1 MSPIYQSEDARRA
14 VEQRYRAFLRRWPV
28 PATEATVP
36 TRHGDTFVIVSGP
49 RDGPPVVALHGGS
62 FNSAAW
68 TGDVATWAQTHRV
81 YAVDVIGEPGLSA
94 PSRPPLT
101 SGSYADWLDDVLV
114 AFDIGQAAF
123 VGASLGGWLALDYAQ
138 RRPGRIT
145 RLALLVPGG
154 IGRQRYGAVIGSLFL
169 LPFGEW
175 GRRAAVRL
183 VLGPSP
189 ATSDVTQTS
198 GVTATSESAE
208 LADFLLL
215 IQRSCRSRR
224 NRLPIF
230 SDDGLRR
237 LAVPVLVVAGAKDRL
252 LDSRQTA
259 RRVRRLLPHAAVVLL
274 PGTGHIPIGYTGF
287 VQRFLTGEDARVPDH
302 PAGA

>member
-1 MSPIYQSEDARRA
+1 MNAIYRSEAARRA
-14 VEQRYRAFLRRWPV
+14 VEQRYRAFLGRWPAS
-28 PATEATVP
+28 ATESTVP
-36 TRHGDTFVIVSGP
+36 TRHGDTFVIVSGR
-49 RDGPPVVALHGGS
+49 RDAPPVVLLHGGS
-62 FNSAAW
+62 FNSTAW

-101 SGSYADWLDDVLV
+101 SGSYAEWLDDVLA

-138 RRPGRIT
+138 RRPDRVT
-145 RLALLVPGG
+145 RLALLVPAG
-154 IGRQRYGAVIGSLFL
+154 IGRQKYGAVVGSLLL

-175 GRRAAVRL
+175 GQRAAVRL
-183 VLGPSP
+183 VLGPAP
-189 ATSDVTQTS
+189 AASD
-198 GVTATSESAE
+198 APDRPESAE

-215 IQRSCRSRR
+215 IQRSYQSRR

-237 LAVPVLVVAGAKDRL
+237 LAVPLLVVAGAKDRL

-274 PGTGHIPIGYTGF
+274 PDTGHIPIGYTRS
-287 VQRFLTGEDARVPDH
+287 VHRFLTGDDAR
-302 PAGA
+302 PAGG

>member
-1 MSPIYQSEDARRA
+1 MSPIYRSEGARRT
-14 VEQRYRAFLRRWPV
+14 VEQRYRALLRRWPV
-28 PATEATVP
+28 PATEPTVP
-36 TRHGDTFVIVSGP
+36 TRHGDTFVIVCGP
-49 RDGPPVVALHGGS
+49 RDAPPVVALHGGS

-68 TGDVATWAQTHRV
+68 IGDVATWAQTHRV

-101 SGSYADWLDDVLV
+101 SGSYAEWLDDVLA

-138 RRPGRIT
+138 RRPERIT

-154 IGRQRYGAVIGSLFL
+154 IGRQKYAAVIGSLFL

-175 GRRAAVRL
+175 GQRAAVRL
-183 VLGPSP
+183 VLGPPPPS
-189 ATSDVTQTS
+189 ATSDVTAVS
-198 GVTATSESAE
+198 AAPETSESAE
-208 LADFLLL
+208 LADFLPL

-230 SDDGLRR
+230 GDDGLRR
-237 LAVPVLVVAGAKDRL
+237 LAVPLLVVAGAKDRL
-252 LDSRQTA
+252 MDSRHTA
-259 RRVRRLLPHAAVVLL
+259 RRVRRLPECGPVLR
-274 PGTGHIPIGYTGF
+274 PSGRG
-287 VQRFLTGEDARVPDH
+287 
-302 PAGA
+302 

>member
-1 MSPIYQSEDARRA
+1 MSPIYRSEGARRA
-14 VEQRYRAFLRRWPV
+14 VEQRYRALLRRWPV
-28 PATEATVP
+28 PATESTVP
-36 TRHGDTFVIVSGP
+36 TRHGDTFVIVCGP
-49 RDGPPVVALHGGS
+49 RDAPPVVLLHGGS

-68 TGDVATWAQTHRV
+68 IGDVATWAQTHRV

-101 SGSYADWLDDVLV
+101 SGSYAEWLDDVLA

-138 RRPGRIT
+138 RRPERIT

-154 IGRQRYGAVIGSLFL
+154 IGRQKYGAVIGSLFL

-183 VLGPSP
+183 VLGPPPPPPP
-189 ATSDVTQTS
+189 ATSDAMAVS
-198 GVTATSESAE
+198 VSAE

-224 NRLPIF
+224 NRLPVF
-230 SDDGLRR
+230 GDDGLRR
-237 LAVPVLVVAGAKDRL
+237 LAVPLLVVAGAKDRL
-252 LDSRQTA
+252 LDSRHTA
-259 RRVRRLLPHAAVVLL
+259 RRVRRLLPQAAVVLL
-274 PGTGHIPIGYTGF
+274 PGTGHIPIGYTGS
-287 VQRFLTGEDARVPDH
+287 VQRFLAGEEARVPEH
-302 PAGA
+302 PAGV